1 MNKRNILLMASCIVS
16 THLSF
21 AQASYDAALMELPVV
36 KTIQLSTGVEIQ
48 YVEQG
53 AVSGT
58 PVIFLHGYT
67 DSWYSYEKVM
77 MHLPPSVHAYAL
89 SQRGHGLS
97 SKPLKG
103 YKPEDFAADVN
114 AFMEEL
120 QIPAAV
126 IVGHSM
132 GSLIAQRFA
141 IDYPERTKGLVLVG
155 AAASLKKNP
164 GLQEFGK
171 MIEQLQDPID
181 STFVYEF
188 QKSTIAKELDGMELH
203 TYVSESRLVPARVW
217 KEVHFG
223 MLDADYEKELKKVKV
238 PALIL
243 YGDKDTIMPETD
255 QRILATALR
264 YSTRITYKGTSHA
277 LHWEDPE
284 RFVYDL
290 LGFIQKL

>member
-1 MNKRNILLMASCIVS
+1 MASCIVS
-16 THLSF
+16 THLTF
-21 AQASYDAALMELPVV
+21 AQASYDAALMELPIV

-58 PVIFLHGYT
+58 PVIFLHGFT

-97 SKPLKG
+97 SKPQQG
-103 YKPEDFAADVN
+103 YKPEDFAADIN

-120 QIPAAV
+120 QIPSAV

-141 IDYPERTKGLVLVG
+141 IDYPGRTRGLVLVG
-155 AAASLKKNP
+155 AIASLKKNP
-164 GLQEFGK
+164 ALGEFNK

-181 STFVYEF
+181 SIFVHEF
-188 QKSTIAKELDGMELH
+188 QKSTLAKELDGMELH

-217 KEVHFG
+217 KAVHYG
-223 MLDADYEKELKKVKV
+223 MLEADYEKELRKVKA

-255 QRILATALR
+255 QRILAGALR
-264 YSTRITYKGTSHA
+264 NSSRITYKGTGHA

>member
-1 MNKRNILLMASCIVS
+1 MASCIVS

-21 AQASYDAALMELPVV
+21 AQASYDAALMELPIV
-36 KTIQLSTGVEIQ
+36 KSIQLSTGVEIQ

-58 PVIFLHGYT
+58 PVIFLHGFT

-77 MHLPPSVHAYAL
+77 MHLPPSIHAYVL

-97 SKPLKG
+97 SKPQKG

-120 QIPAAV
+120 QIPSAI

-141 IDYPERTKGLVLVG
+141 IDYPGRTKGLVLVG
-155 AAASLKKNP
+155 AMVSLKKNP
-164 GLQEFGK
+164 ALHEFNK
-171 MIEQLQDPID
+171 MIEQLKDPID

-188 QKSTIAKELDGMELH
+188 QKSTLAKELDGMELN

-217 KEVHFG
+217 KEVYSG
-223 MLDADYEKELKKVKV
+223 MLEADYEKELKKVKA

-243 YGDKDTIMPETD
+243 YGDKDTLMPETD
-255 QRILATALR
+255 QRTLAAALR
-264 YSTRITYKGTSHA
+264 NSVRITYRGTGHA